1 MLLGAIDDI
10 AYPALCDAIVKG
22 MPPEKLRTN
31 TYPNA
36 RHGFDMRGLPERADQ
51 PSGAPGY
58 NAEADKAAWAVV
70 LDFLK

>member
-1 MLLGAIDDI
+1 MAPDMLWTI
-10 AYPALCDAIVKG
+10 
-22 MPPEKLRTN
+22 

-36 RHGFDMRGLPERADQ
+36 RHWFDMRGLPERADQ
-51 PSGAPGY
+51 PSREPGY